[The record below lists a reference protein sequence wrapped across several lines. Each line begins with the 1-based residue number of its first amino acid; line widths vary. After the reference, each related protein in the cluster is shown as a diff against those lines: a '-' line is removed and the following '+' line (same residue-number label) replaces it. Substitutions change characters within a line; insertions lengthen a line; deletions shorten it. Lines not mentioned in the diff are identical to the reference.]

1 VPEKKRNPYNF
12 LFDVDFRKYYEILIK
27 QKGFILVFCFSAIL
41 TSLALTYVFSEKYIA
56 GANIY
61 YRPLERSLL
70 RQKGIEA
77 FGAPVPSAPFKV
89 IIQTL
94 QDMIRSDTILRPVVE
109 TLDLDKKV
117 EVEYSTWY
125 KRWYHHSKDFVKKQ
139 LSNFWNL
146 LKYGRIIKVDAT
158 VGAIKGLRKS
168 ISIQATKDSYVYIL
182 SVKDKYPKRAAIIV
196 DTAGQYLV
204 DWLKE
209 QDQNPAQHRCIQLD
223 KQLQEVEKKIK
234 ELRKEREDLLKQ
246 GNFIAVA
253 EERSEGVR
261 NLYAMER
268 EAIRFKA
275 QSEEKRKKLRELERE
290 IQNKSATHV
299 SPDDAKKMESDRLS
313 TQIELQGLLAKIDF
327 QQSSIVELRT
337 KLQKLPS
344 LKTKVDDLDMQIV
357 AATRGHLHLKD
368 LHIEALS
375 QASSAESEIKVLHPA
390 SIPAIPVQ
398 PIKIYHVGLTGI
410 LSLFFSTGLIY
421 VLAFFN
427 IRTFFSSDGVKG
439 RRATE
444 GITQGE
450 SSSDE

>member
-1 VPEKKRNPYNF
+1 VPEKRRNPYDF
-12 LFDVDFRKYYEILIK
+12 LFNIDFRKYYEILVR

-41 TSLALTYVFSEKYIA
+41 SSLALTYVFSEKYIA
-56 GANIY
+56 ATNIY

-77 FGAPVPSAPFKV
+77 FGAPVPLAPFKV
-89 IIQTL
+89 IVQSM
-94 QDMIRSDTILRPVVE
+94 QDMIRSDTVLRPVVE
-109 TLDLDKKV
+109 TLDLDKTV

-125 KRWYHHSKDFVKKQ
+125 KRWYHNSKDFVREQ
-139 LSNFWNL
+139 LSNFSSL
-146 LKYGRIIKVDAT
+146 LKYGRIIKEDAT
-158 VGAIKGLRKS
+158 VGTIKGLRTS
-168 ISIQATKDSYVYIL
+168 ISIRATRDSYVYVL
-182 SVKDKYPKRAAIIV
+182 SVKDKYPERAAKIV

-223 KQLQEVEKKIK
+223 KQLQEIEKEIK
-234 ELRKEREDLLKQ
+234 ELRKEREELLKQ
-246 GNFIAVA
+246 SNFIAIA
-253 EERSEGVR
+253 EGVR
-261 NLYAMER
+261 SIYAMEQ
-268 EAIRFKA
+268 EAIQFKA
-275 QSEEKRKKLRELERE
+275 QVEEKQIKVRELERE
-290 IQNKSATHV
+290 IQNKSATYIN
-299 SPDDAKKMESDRLS
+299 PDDVKIMESDRLF
-313 TQIELQGLLAKIDF
+313 TQIELKGLLAKMDF

-344 LKTKVDDLDMQIV
+344 LKKKVDNLDMQID
-357 AATRGHLHLKD
+357 AATRGHLHLTD

-390 SIPAIPVQ
+390 VVPTMPVQ
-398 PIKIYHVGLTGI
+398 PIKIYHVGLTAF

-427 IRTFFSSDGVKG
+427 IRTFFSSKGVKG
-439 RRATE
+439 RRAME
-444 GITQGE
+444 GITEGE